1 MQDSVAMDMHAKL
14 QATIAMNKIK
24 LVKIIAEGGVDV
36 NKKFESGLTPIV
48 TACIE
53 NNAQIVRI
61 LLDNGADL
69 TTRDSLGQ
77 TVFHYAYMCE
87 NPDIINLLEERR
99 FCKQSVRISHQSASK
114 TRKFKRRFFNR

>member
-1 MQDSVAMDMHAKL
+1 MDMHAKL

-24 LVKIIAEGGVDV
+24 LVKILIEGGVDV
-36 NKKFESGLTPIV
+36 NKKFKSGLTPIV

-69 TTRDSLGQ
+69 TARDSLGR
-77 TVFHYAYMCE
+77 TIFHYAYMCE
-87 NPDIINLLEERR
+87 NPEIINLLEERR
-99 FCKQSVRISHQSASK
+99 FCKQSVRTSLKSAAAK
-114 TRKFKRRFFNR
+114 TRKFKRRLFNR

>member
-1 MQDSVAMDMHAKL
+1 MDMHAKL

-24 LVKIIAEGGVDV
+24 LVKILIEGGIDV
-36 NKKFESGLTPIV
+36 NNKFISGLTPIV

-69 TTRDSLGQ
+69 TARDSLGR
-77 TVFHYAYMCE
+77 TVFHYAYMSE
-87 NPDIINLLEERR
+87 NREIIKLLEEYRR
-99 FCKQSVRISHQSASK
+99 SKPTKRIGGKFDFK
-114 TRKFKRRFFNR
+114 TRNIKRRFLNILIKK